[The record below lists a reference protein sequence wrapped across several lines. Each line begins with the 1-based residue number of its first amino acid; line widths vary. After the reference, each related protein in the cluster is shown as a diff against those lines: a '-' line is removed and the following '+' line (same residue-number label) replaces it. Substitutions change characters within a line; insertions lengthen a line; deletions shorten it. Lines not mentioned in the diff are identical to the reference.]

1 MFDIKTNIGNF
12 GDWNSLYLEMKYT
25 NTNTVIADCSYCFK
39 HIATVTLNLNDVE
52 VLASGKLLDAELIKT
67 IENFVAAAKELF

>member
-25 NTNTVIADCSYCFK
+25 NTTTVTADCSYCFK
-39 HIATVTLNLNDVE
+39 HIATVTLTLSDAE
-52 VLASGKLLDAELIKT
+52 LLASGKLLDKELIKT
-67 IENFVAAAKELF
+67 IENFVIAAKELL